1 MTKRYYIKYNKIGG
15 SDRISKEE
23 GVLPSADSTY
33 INESIVKPSLDNIA
47 VNKSEIIKTWKKIVN
62 SAKESCL
69 NLPYYCKKELN
80 EIFTK
85 IKFYN
90 IPLFNTKSRF
100 LIPETN
106 GQQNYDLNNFI
117 FNRIGEKD
125 MKGLSYLPMFSFKK
139 INSFPTHEIKDVSL
153 QEVLNL
159 QKHQMF
165 ETIRENTRDPNNN
178 NEAKELHNTMFLYGV
193 PSIQVMNFFKQL
205 EKARELINDEE
216 FDMEYNISDHD
227 ADAYGP
233 KIKKIKFKIKSP
245 KGMTSVMES
254 KNENDPLYMTWSEN
268 TLAMFSFK
276 QINKNEGGVP
286 KYNINK
292 FEYLAIIQWILYG
305 ENQDYE
311 LDYEDVDHRQN
322 DKLEDRLDYNN
333 MFKSALNQSI
343 RRIEHV
349 KGLIQRKLSEQISK
363 IRYEIASNEVKKMKI
378 IFSHEYILSRQLGI
392 GSFVPFKYAKEG
404 DFEKG
409 MGENIIDREKDILRL
424 KDMGIEEDKKELQD
438 KLKSDNY
445 IKQFDDGKCN
455 NGSLCCESKLFSYIC
470 DTHPGKFPTQLIKG
484 ETCYWMCDLEEFKK
498 ESPTDK
504 TVKNY
509 SFAGGNFG
517 DIRNLM
523 CTEIGVEPDAENHLC
538 VSHFALPCPGCQI
551 NYFNYLLNKRDIW
564 DRSDECGE
572 EIEERKKIKKEII
585 EYIN

>member
-15 SDRISKEE
+15 ADEISKEE
-23 GVLPSADSTY
+23 GVLPSADPTY

-47 VNKSEIIKTWKKIVN
+47 VNKSDIIKTWKKIVD

-90 IPLFNTKSRF
+90 IPLFNTKSQF

-117 FNRIGEKD
+117 FNRIGEQD

-193 PSIQVMNFFKQL
+193 PSIEVMNFFKQL
-205 EKARELINDEE
+205 EKARELINDLKDFEM
-216 FDMEYNISDHD
+216 DYNISDD
-227 ADAYGP
+227 AFEER
-233 KIKKIKFKIKSP
+233 KKIIFKIKSP

-254 KNENDPLYMTWSEN
+254 NDVNEPLYMTWSEN

-276 QINKNEGGVP
+276 KVGEVT
-286 KYNINK
+286 YNINK
-292 FEYLAIIQWILYG
+292 FEYLALIQWILYG
-305 ENQDYE
+305 NENP
-311 LDYEDVDHRQN
+311 DYEDVEQTLI
-322 DKLEDRLDYNN
+322 KDRVDYNK
-333 MFKSALNQSI
+333 MFNLAVNQSI
-343 RRIEHV
+343 KRINQV
-349 KGLIQRKLSEQISK
+349 KMNLKDDRIFDKIQK
-363 IRYEIASNEVKKMKI
+363 IRDEITSKNVKKMKI

-409 MGENIIDREKDILRL
+409 IEKNILEKGLDINKLIEESA
-424 KDMGIEEDKKELQD
+424 KEEEDKELTKEKVKELQD

-470 DTHPGKFPTQLIKG
+470 DKNPGKFPTQLIKG
-484 ETCYWMCDLEEFKK
+484 ETCYWMCDLEEFKR
-498 ESPTDK
+498 EPPTDK

-509 SFAGGNFG
+509 SFAGEKFK

-523 CTEIGVEPDAENHLC
+523 CQEIKVDAEKEENHLC

-572 EIEERKKIKKEII
+572 EIEERKKIVKEIT
-585 EYIN
+585 EYMNTR

>member
-15 SDRISKEE
+15 SEPSKLVTDVAIGEDAELQEE
-23 GVLPSADSTY
+23 KV
-33 INESIVKPSLDNIA
+33 IQPSLDNIA
-47 VNKSEIIKTWKKIVN
+47 VNKSDIIKTWKKIVD

-90 IPLFNTKSRF
+90 IPLFNKKSQF

-117 FNRIGEKD
+117 FNRIGEQD

-193 PSIQVMNFFKQL
+193 PSIEVIEFFKQL
-205 EKARELINDEE
+205 EKARELINELE
-216 FDMEYNISDHD
+216 FNMEYNLEEAFD
-227 ADAYGP
+227 
-233 KIKKIKFKIKSP
+233 KEKKKIKLIIKSP

-276 QINKNEGGVP
+276 QINKKEAEVP
-286 KYNINK
+286 EYKINK

-305 ENQDYE
+305 DEDPNYE
-311 LDYEDVDHRQN
+311 RIDELKGVELTDKVKYTEMFKKAVDHSIKRV
-322 DKLEDRLDYNN
+322 KEI
-333 MFKSALNQSI
+333 KNQIILREELMSN
-343 RRIEHV
+343 IE
-349 KGLIQRKLSEQISK
+349 K
-363 IRYEIASNEVKKMKI
+363 IRNSMTLNLINKKMKI
-378 IFSHEYILSRQLGI
+378 IFSHDYILSRQLGI

-409 MGENIIDREKDILRL
+409 IGENIIQREEDIMKLREK
-424 KDMGIEEDKKELQD
+424 KNDKEFRD

-445 IKQFDDGKCN
+445 VKQFDDGKCN

-470 DTHPGKFPTQLIKG
+470 DKNPGKFPSQLIKG
-484 ETCYWMCDLEEFKK
+484 ETCYWMCDLKDFKDDP
-498 ESPTDK
+498 PTDK

-509 SFAGGNFG
+509 SFAGEKFKN
-517 DIRNLM
+517 IRDLM
-523 CTEIGVEPDAENHLC
+523 CREIKVDAEKEENHLC

-572 EIEERKKIKKEII
+572 EIEEHKKIVEEINN
-585 EYIN
+585 YAV